1 MPNAKMNM
9 KEEKYQRL
17 EEKDWNCI
25 FNLGKN
31 IKWISL
37 EWN

>member
-1 MPNAKMNM
+1 MPNAKRNM

-17 EEKDWNCI
+17 EEEDWNWI
-25 FNLGKN
+25 LNLGKN
-31 IKWISL
+31 IKWISS